1 MSNNINFNEIKEND
15 IVYVPD
21 GKYKGYIYQV
31 KEKTADN
38 KLKLIEIAKN
48 VKMLKNNI
56 KIFYYNNKKSSI
68 IKNFKIN
75 YSNNNSNIANNNN
88 FNKLKI
94 KDIVYIQEGN
104 NKGCIFKI
112 QDINIINNKPILHLI
127 KIAKNIKILNNNKN
141 NKIISLESSRIPYI
155 INNLIIKK
163 SNSKQL
169 PITSGPSLAPR
180 NRQHITSGQSLIPK
194 NIKPENNN
202 KNSILNR
209 QHITSGP
216 SLIPKNIKPENN
228 NKNSILNRQHI
239 TSGPSLIPKNIK
251 PENNNKNSILNR
263 QHITS
268 GPSLIPKNIKPEN
281 NNINSILKREIQPM
295 TSGPYLIH
303 QIKINMPQAMNI
315 LNKDIRTE
323 IENIKLK
330 NFYILLYNKI
340 INRIENGRKNLYNKN
355 IKKFLNRL
363 DQKGIS
369 SLGNI
374 TVNKFRQNT
383 GYKKKFGN
391 MRAATSLV
399 GRPPT
404 KWDNV

>member
-1 MSNNINFNEIKEND
+1 
-15 IVYVPD
+15 
-21 GKYKGYIYQV
+21 
-31 KEKTADN
+31 
-38 KLKLIEIAKN
+38 
-48 VKMLKNNI
+48 
-56 KIFYYNNKKSSI
+56 
-68 IKNFKIN
+68 
-75 YSNNNSNIANNNN
+75 
-88 FNKLKI
+88 
-94 KDIVYIQEGN
+94 
-104 NKGCIFKI
+104 
-112 QDINIINNKPILHLI
+112 
-127 KIAKNIKILNNNKN
+127 
-141 NKIISLESSRIPYI
+141 
-155 INNLIIKK
+155 
-163 SNSKQL
+163 
-169 PITSGPSLAPR
+169 
-180 NRQHITSGQSLIPK
+180 
-194 NIKPENNN
+194 
-202 KNSILNR
+202 
-209 QHITSGP
+209 
-216 SLIPKNIKPENN
+216 
-228 NKNSILNRQHI
+228 
-239 TSGPSLIPKNIK
+239 
-251 PENNNKNSILNR
+251 
-263 QHITS
+263 
-268 GPSLIPKNIKPEN
+268 
-281 NNINSILKREIQPM
+281 M

>member
-251 PENNNKNSILNR
+251 PENNN
-263 QHITS
+263 
-268 GPSLIPKNIKPEN
+268 
-281 NNINSILKREIQPM
+281 INSILKREIQPM